1 VNEPDVATGID
12 RVWTN
17 SRHDVM
23 RAPFRRSGGV
33 EAWSIQ
39 VRLQNGRT
47 MTATEYR
54 DFLATAQTAATAPG
68 PAP

>member
-1 VNEPDVATGID
+1 MTTGIA

-17 SRHDVM
+17 SRNDII

-33 EAWSIQ
+33 EAWSIE

-54 DFLATAQTAATAPG
+54 DFLATAPAAAAPAAG